1 MDQIR
6 LCKEEECIKRV
17 SLLCKDLEQGNGRC
31 PVCVLMCTSKLPLC
45 ENCFSH
51 ITHVYDGL
59 RFSAMAAACECSS
72 ANMLPASS
80 SMSVSSSVLIS
91 GKSVPAS
98 AANTTCCYTD
108 TASVVYETVECP
120 SVLSLSVPPFA
131 SCTLLKQVCC
141 VDIDGEQQLPDTS
154 RSAAK
159 CKQCHVVS

>member
-1 MDQIR
+1 MMDQIR

-17 SLLCKDLEQGNGRC
+17 SLLCKDLEHGNGRC

-98 AANTTCCYTD
+98 AANTTSCYTD
-108 TASVVYETVECP
+108 IASVVYDTVECP

-141 VDIDGEQQLPDTS
+141 NVM
-154 RSAAK
+154 
-159 CKQCHVVS
+159 